1 MIFGLLH
8 NKNKYKKAALPIIML
23 KVLNLV
29 FILQMV
35 TDAQYIAPPRFHQ
48 VSKNDNT
55 ELNTNEPVFYS
66 HIPNTVTHLYVAP
79 NSYLCTCITINTA
92 KNIPSLNAT
101 AWDDVCSNI
110 QTCTWNKEE
119 IMIKTWYHIN

>member
-1 MIFGLLH
+1 
-8 NKNKYKKAALPIIML
+8 
-23 KVLNLV
+23 
-29 FILQMV
+29 MV

>member
-1 MIFGLLH
+1 MWNML
-8 NKNKYKKAALPIIML
+8 NML
-23 KVLNLV
+23 KVLNIIY
-29 FILQMV
+29 ILQIIV
-35 TDAQYIAPPRFHQ
+35 DAQYIEPPEFHQ
-48 VSKNDNT
+48 VSKYDNIKSK
-55 ELNTNEPVFYS
+55 TNKPVFYS

-79 NSYLCTCITINTA
+79 SSYLCTCITINTA